1 MSNFDDIFE
10 STPQTDEFDKEAWAA
25 KKKAERDE
33 VYALTDATAEA
44 VCADGGKFRE
54 YLDVQAAFRNYS
66 ATNALLILAT
76 KPDARRLGDK
86 DFWRDQGVYIK
97 RQEFGRPI
105 KIVESNGEYTRDD
118 GSIGVGLL
126 IAPAAH
132 GGLPEIV
139 ARFPAV
145 MNDLFHIELCGD
157 SLKTVLVL
165 LCAYGLA
172 VGVILSSRRN
182 YRRGEE
188 HGSAKWGSAR
198 TVNRKYR
205 AAEPED
211 NKIFTQNVRMGLD
224 GRKHRRNLNTVVV
237 GGSGA
242 GKTRFYA
249 KPNLCQANTSF
260 TVLDPKGELLRS
272 TGHLLRQKGY
282 EVRVLDLLNME
293 KSHCYNPFVYLRND
307 NDVQRLVTN
316 LFKSTTPKGSQSN
329 DPFWDTAASM
339 LLLALIFYL
348 KYEAPPDEQNF
359 PMVMEM
365 LRAADVREDCDEYT
379 SPLDELFERLEMR
392 NPDHIAVK
400 YYKDYHSGSAKTLK
414 SIQITLAARLEKFNL
429 SSLAALTATDELDLP
444 SLGEKKVALF
454 ALIPDNDTSFN
465 FLVSILYTQLFQQ
478 LFYLAD
484 HKYGGSLPVPVHFL
498 MDEFSNVSLPE
509 DFSKILAV
517 MRSRNVYVSI
527 ILQNVAALKALFEKE
542 WESILGNCDE
552 FLYLGGNETSTHK
565 LISESYLGKSTIDT
579 NTYGK
584 SSGRNGNYST
594 NYQISGRE
602 LLTPDEVR
610 MLDNRYALLF
620 IRGERPVMDE
630 KYDILKHP
638 NIALT
643 EDGGA
648 APYEHGGTENAVAT
662 LSFAGAA
669 AETLY
674 EPNEPIPDYEL
685 LSDEDIE
692 ALF

>member
-1 MSNFDDIFE
+1 M
-10 STPQTDEFDKEAWAA
+10 K
-25 KKKAERDE
+25 
-33 VYALTDATAEA
+33 
-44 VCADGGKFRE
+44 RE
-54 YLDVQAAFRNYS
+54 NNPLVLCLFG
-66 ATNALLILAT
+66 IL
-76 KPDARRLGDK
+76 PVVWL
-86 DFWRDQGVYIK
+86 
-97 RQEFGRPI
+97 
-105 KIVESNGEYTRDD
+105 
-118 GSIGVGLL
+118 GLL
-126 IAPAAH
+126 LAPAAH

-145 MNDLFHIELCGD
+145 MNDPFHIELCGD

-242 GKTRFYA
+242 GKTRFFA

-293 KSHCYNPFVYLRND
+293 KSHCYNPFVYLRDD

-392 NPDHIAVK
+392 EPDHIAVK

-584 SSGRNGNYST
+584 SSGCNGNYST

-669 AETLY
+669 AETLF
-674 EPNEPIPDYEL
+674 EFNEPIPDYEL

>member
-1 MSNFDDIFE
+1 MK
-10 STPQTDEFDKEAWAA
+10 KEH
-25 KKKAERDE
+25 
-33 VYALTDATAEA
+33 
-44 VCADGGKFRE
+44 
-54 YLDVQAAFRNYS
+54 NP
-66 ATNALLILAT
+66 LILC
-76 KPDARRLGDK
+76 L
-86 DFWRDQGVYIK
+86 
-97 RQEFGRPI
+97 FGIIP
-105 KIVESNGEYTRDD
+105 V
-118 GSIGVGLL
+118 VWLGLL
-126 IAPAAH
+126 IAPTAH

-145 MNDLFHIELCGD
+145 MNDPFHIELCGD

-293 KSHCYNPFVYLRND
+293 KSHCYNPFVYLRDD

-429 SSLAALTATDELDLP
+429 SSLATLTATDELDLP

-669 AETLY
+669 AETVSA
-674 EPNEPIPDYEL
+674 PNEPTLDYEL